1 MRKVVVTMIVA
12 ALTMWALAGSA
23 EAKARGTGVTHTA
36 HSGTFV
42 SAAGGKLVMT
52 GRNGKEHSHP
62 LAKDAKFTVDGKPE
76 KLNGFKKGMHI
87 NVTTDKSGNVTAVST
102 ATVKPAA
109 SPSKPATPVKPAN
122 TTPSSTHSKSAAK

>member
-1 MRKVVVTMIVA
+1 MSVA

-62 LAKDAKFTVDGKPE
+62 LAK
-76 KLNGFKKGMHI
+76 
-87 NVTTDKSGNVTAVST
+87 
-102 ATVKPAA
+102 PAA
-109 SPSKPATPVKPAN
+109 APTKPATPVKPAS
-122 TTPSSTHSKSAAK
+122 TTRPGMPAKSAAK